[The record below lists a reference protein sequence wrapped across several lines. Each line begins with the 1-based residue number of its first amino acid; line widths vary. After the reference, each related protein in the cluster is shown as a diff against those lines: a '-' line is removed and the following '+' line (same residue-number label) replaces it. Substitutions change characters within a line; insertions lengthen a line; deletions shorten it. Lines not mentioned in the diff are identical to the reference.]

1 MTIKDIAREC
11 GCAVGTVS
19 RVLNNHPDVSE
30 KTRARVMAVVER
42 RGFVVNANA
51 QQLKSQERKNLAILV
66 QGTSS
71 TLLNSLLERILRT
84 LESSSYT
91 ASVIILDENDD
102 EGANATRIYFS
113 LKPLGIVFLG
123 GNPDRLG
130 GDFEK
135 VHVPSVLIS
144 NSAEVLGSGYISSV
158 SSDNRKAAA
167 SSTRLLIK
175 NGHRK
180 IGVIGGSL
188 DSALSRDRYDG
199 FLRAMKA
206 AKLPFDQEKSYAVS
220 KYSYDGGFSAAGEL
234 MERDPEITA
243 IFTMSDAM
251 AIGAIRKLRDMGKS
265 VPDDIS
271 VVGFDGIPMSEFSI
285 PRLATV
291 RQMVDRMADDGLS
304 TLIDKIENGTRPSHN
319 IVPFELVEG
328 ESVRDISR
336 T

>member
-206 AKLPFDQEKSYAVS
+206 ARLPSTRRSPTRSRNTHTTVDFRRRASLWSGTRKSRP
-220 KYSYDGGFSAAGEL
+220 YSPC
-234 MERDPEITA
+234 RT
-243 IFTMSDAM
+243 
-251 AIGAIRKLRDMGKS
+251 RW
-265 VPDDIS
+265 
-271 VVGFDGIPMSEFSI
+271 
-285 PRLATV
+285 RLA
-291 RQMVDRMADDGLS
+291 QSGS
-304 TLIDKIENGTRPSHN
+304 
-319 IVPFELVEG
+319 
-328 ESVRDISR
+328 
-336 T
+336 

>member
-42 RGFVVNANA
+42 YGFVVNANA
-51 QQLKSQERKNLAILV
+51 KQLKSQERKNLAILV

-71 TLLNSLLERILRT
+71 TLLNSLLERIQKKLET
-84 LESSSYT
+84 LSYS
-91 ASVIILDENDD
+91 ADVIVLDENDN
-102 EGANATRIYFS
+102 EGDNATRIYFS

-144 NSAEVLGSGYISSV
+144 NSAEVLESAYISSV
-158 SSDNRKAAA
+158 STDNKNAA
-167 SSTRLLIK
+167 SSSARLLIK
-175 NGHRK
+175 NGHQR

-188 DSALSRDRYDG
+188 DSALSRDRYEG

-206 AKLPFDQEKSYAVS
+206 AKIPFDQERSYAVS
-220 KYSYDGGFSAAGEL
+220 KYSYDGGFEAAGKL
-234 MERDPEITA
+234 MEMDPEITA

-285 PRLATV
+285 PRLATI

-304 TLIDKIENGTRPSHN
+304 TLIDKIENGTQPSHN